1 MIRSPFAKHDL
12 PRSGL
17 VKYAIGR
24 AFLTVAG
31 FETEGELPEDCRKA
45 VMIAH
50 PHTSNWDLPYMLATA
65 WVYRVRL
72 SWLGKHTVFKGWR
85 GPLMRALGGI
95 PVDRRAPKG
104 QVGQAADRIEESER
118 ILLAVAPA
126 GTRAKTDRWRSGF
139 YHIANTAQVHVVMSY
154 LDFGKKKSGVGGAF
168 LPSGDI
174 AADMDKVR
182 AFYDG
187 MTGLHPELATTIVV
201 KEELAD
207 ENLPESSPVSAPSS
221 PAVSAP
227 NGHLANGAATFA
239 APS

>member
-17 VKYAIGR
+17 IKYAIGR
-24 AFLTVAG
+24 AFLTIAG
-31 FETEGELPEDCRKA
+31 FETEGELPEGFSRA

-65 WVYRVRL
+65 WVYRVKL

-85 GPLMRALGGI
+85 GPVMRALGGI

-104 QVGQAADRIEESER
+104 QVGQAADRIGESDA

-126 GTRAKTDRWRSGF
+126 GTRSKTDRWRSGF
-139 YHIANTAQVHVVMSY
+139 YHIANTAEVPILMSY
-154 LDFGKKKSGVGGAF
+154 LDFGHKKSGVGGAF
-168 LPSGDI
+168 LPTGEI
-174 AADMDKVR
+174 KADMDRIR

-187 MTGLHPELATTIVV
+187 MTGLRPDLATTIIL
-201 KEELAD
+201 KEEMDDPKTAPPPD
-207 ENLPESSPVSAPSS
+207 SSALDQPR
-221 PAVSAP
+221 
-227 NGHLANGAATFA
+227 GANGQAEPAAFA
-239 APS
+239 VGS